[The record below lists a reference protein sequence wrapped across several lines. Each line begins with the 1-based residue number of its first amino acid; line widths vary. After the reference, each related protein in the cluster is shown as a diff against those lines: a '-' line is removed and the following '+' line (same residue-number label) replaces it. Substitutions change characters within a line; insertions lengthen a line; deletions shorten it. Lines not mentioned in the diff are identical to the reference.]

1 MIKQETLVK
10 VIPYLVLTIAVI
22 FTLYSMAEL
31 QQSENNC
38 NRHLQ
43 SEFQE
48 LMAEVEKFC
57 PMIRQAVSDPTLWV
71 NITTGSLE

>member
-1 MIKQETLVK
+1 MK

-43 SEFQE
+43 KEFRE
-48 LMAEVEKFC
+48 LMDKVEEVC
-57 PMIRQAVSDPTLWV
+57 PLIRNDVLVPTLNM
-71 NITTGSLE
+71 NISIGPLE